1 MWQLINLPFVFVFWR
16 HLSGRVSSSFWNEFV
31 LSRPLFHSNSDWNSW
46 NIWSGFLFNLGKK
59 QNKKTIKDWTFNH
72 LLLSLLSVMK
82 TTLFYFIHQCKL
94 CNCSGLHSGE
104 FRWLTGS
111 RLFSVAVEMI
121 LQDPGSV
128 KSTRR
133 RIHTKAKNTSE
144 NILDKVPKDWA
155 SSDRL
160 PDGLSLR
167 WERWSSTL
175 VWGRHQV
182 CRQEPV
188 TRQERKN
195 VRKEDKRKER
205 EEKRREQVRKKEQ
218 TNK

>member
-1 MWQLINLPFVFVFWR
+1 MSFGVISQGVSAAAFEMSSYLVDHCFTVTVTGTLGIFDQVFC
-16 HLSGRVSSSFWNEFV
+16 S
-31 LSRPLFHSNSDWNSW
+31 
-46 NIWSGFLFNLGKK
+46 ILGKK
-59 QNKKTIKDWTFNH
+59 TKQRTIKDWTFNH